1 MAPSNMTTSLE
12 LRNMLFY
19 VAKGNLQMLINFV
32 EIKIDYL
39 GLSSWVQYNNTNPL
53 KAANILRLGSG
64 WEVREIQI

>member
-1 MAPSNMTTSLE
+1 
-12 LRNMLFY
+12 
-19 VAKGNLQMLINFV
+19 MLINFV

-39 GLSSWVQYNNTNPL
+39 ELSSWVQYNNTNPL